1 MKFLI
6 VTAVADFREDI
17 IQMFKEAQIDRFS
30 GSEIEGYRNAGSFVL
45 NPSWF
50 MGHGQATESEMYF
63 SFTDDDKIEVLFER
77 LKEYNGR
84 LETDNP
90 VRAIVVPVEKFI

>member
-17 IQMFKEAQIDRFS
+17 IRMFKEAHIDRFS
-30 GSEIEGYRNAGSFVL
+30 GSEIEGYRNGGSFLL

-50 MGHGQATESEMYF
+50 MGQGKSTESEMYF
-63 SFTDDDKIEVLFER
+63 SFTEDQHIDDLFER
-77 LKEYNGR
+77 LKRYNQE

-90 VRAIVVPVEKFI
+90 VRAVVVPIEKYI